1 MPKSKKST
9 KKTKKG
15 GSWYDP
21 TSWSSGTSSGSS
33 WTSGLSSY
41 TPSWLSKKEEPQPQ
55 PSYGAQP
62 QPQVQPQPSYGAQ
75 PQPQAQPQPSYG
87 APSYGMGG
95 KKRRTRRGKR
105 GGSYSSNMSQTNLAA
120 SASPVSGIQ
129 TVKAQ
134 TWVGGKTKRCR
145 HKHNKSCKH

>member
-1 MPKSKKST
+1 MTRHHRKN
-9 KKTKKG
+9 KKG

-21 TSWSSGTSSGSS
+21 TSWSSGTSTGSS
-33 WTSGLSSY
+33 WTSSLSSY
-41 TPSWLSKKEEPQPQ
+41 TPSWLSKKEEPKPQPSYEAQPQ

-62 QPQVQPQPSYGAQ
+62 
-75 PQPQAQPQPSYG
+75 QPQPSYG

-95 KKRRTRRGKR
+95 KKKRTRRCKR
-105 GGSYSSNMSQTNLAA
+105 GGSYSPNMSQTNLAA

-134 TWVGGKTKRCR
+134 TWVGGKTKRRR
-145 HKHNKSCKH
+145 HKHNKSCKHKK

>member
-33 WTSGLSSY
+33 SGSSWTSGLSSY
-41 TPSWLSKKEEPQPQ
+41 TPSWLSKKEEPKPQPQ
-55 PSYGAQP
+55 PSYGA
-62 QPQVQPQPSYGAQ
+62 
-75 PQPQAQPQPSYG
+75 QPQAQPQPSYG

-134 TWVGGKTKRCR
+134 TWVGGKTKRRR
-145 HKHNKSCKH
+145 HKHNKSCKHKK

>member
-1 MPKSKKST
+1 MTRKYRKN
-9 KKTKKG
+9 KKG

-41 TPSWLSKKEEPQPQ
+41 TPSWLSKKEEPKPQVQPQ
-55 PSYGAQP
+55 A
-62 QPQVQPQPSYGAQ
+62 QVQPQPSYEAQ
-75 PQPQAQPQPSYG
+75 PQPQ
-87 APSYGMGG
+87 PSYGMGG

-134 TWVGGKTKRCR
+134 TWVGGKTKRRR
-145 HKHNKSCKH
+145 HKHNKSCKHKK

>member
-1 MPKSKKST
+1 MPKSNKKN
-9 KKTKKG
+9 KKG

-21 TSWSSGTSSGSS
+21 TSWSSGTSTGSS

-41 TPSWLSKKEEPQPQ
+41 TPSWLSKKEEPKPQ
-55 PSYGAQP
+55 PSYEAQP
-62 QPQVQPQPSYGAQ
+62 QPQT
-75 PQPQAQPQPSYG
+75 QPSYG

-105 GGSYSSNMSQTNLAA
+105 GGSFSPNISETNLAA
-120 SASPVSGIQ
+120 TASPVSGIQ

-134 TWVGGKTKRCR
+134 TWVGGKTKRRR
-145 HKHNKSCKH
+145 HRHNKSCKHKK

>member
-1 MPKSKKST
+1 MTRKHRKN
-9 KKTKKG
+9 KKG

-33 WTSGLSSY
+33 WTSGLTSW
-41 TPSWLSKKEEPQPQ
+41 TPSWLSKKEQPQ
-55 PSYGAQP
+55 QSYGAQP
-62 QPQVQPQPSYGAQ
+62 QQSYGAQ
-75 PQPQAQPQPSYG
+75 PQQSYG
-87 APSYGMGG
+87 ASYGMGG

-105 GGSYSSNMSQTNLAA
+105 GGSFSPNISETNLAA

-134 TWVGGKTKRCR
+134 TWVGGKTKRRR
-145 HKHNKSCKH
+145 HIHNKSCKHKK

>member
-1 MPKSKKST
+1 MTRKHRKN
-9 KKTKKG
+9 KKG

-33 WTSGLSSY
+33 WTSGLSSW

-62 QPQVQPQPSYGAQ
+62 QPSYGAQ
-75 PQPQAQPQPSYG
+75 PQQ
-87 APSYGMGG
+87 PSYGMGG

-105 GGSYSSNMSQTNLAA
+105 GGSYSSNISETNLAA
-120 SASPVSGIQ
+120 TASPVSGIQ

-134 TWVGGKTKRCR
+134 TWVGGKTKRRR
-145 HKHNKSCKH
+145 HRHNKSCKHKK

>member
-33 WTSGLSSY
+33 SGSSWTSGLSSY
-41 TPSWLSKKEEPQPQ
+41 TPSWLSKKEEPKPQPQ
-55 PSYGAQP
+55 PSYGA
-62 QPQVQPQPSYGAQ
+62 
-75 PQPQAQPQPSYG
+75 QPQAQPQPSYG

-95 KKRRTRRGKR
+95 KKRRTRRGSESDRHPARWRCQCK
-105 GGSYSSNMSQTNLAA
+105 AA
-120 SASPVSGIQ
+120 LGESTAPS
-129 TVKAQ
+129 
-134 TWVGGKTKRCR
+134 
-145 HKHNKSCKH
+145 

>member
-1 MPKSKKST
+1 MTRKHRKN
-9 KKTKKG
+9 KKG

-33 WTSGLSSY
+33 WTSGLTSW
-41 TPSWLSKKEEPQPQ
+41 TPSWLSKKEQPQ
-55 PSYGAQP
+55 QSYGAQP
-62 QPQVQPQPSYGAQ
+62 QQSYGAQSQQSYGAQ
-75 PQPQAQPQPSYG
+75 PQQSYG
-87 APSYGMGG
+87 ASYGMGG

-105 GGSYSSNMSQTNLAA
+105 GGSFSPNISETNLAA

-145 HKHNKSCKH
+145 HIHNKSCKHKK

>member
-21 TSWSSGTSSGSS
+21 TSWSSGTSSGTSS

-41 TPSWLSKKEEPQPQ
+41 TPSWLSKKEEPKPQ

-62 QPQVQPQPSYGAQ
+62 QPQP
-75 PQPQAQPQPSYG
+75 QPQPSYG

-105 GGSYSSNMSQTNLAA
+105 GGAFSPNISETNLAA
-120 SASPVSGIQ
+120 TASPVSGIQ

-134 TWVGGKTKRCR
+134 TWVGGKTKRRR

>member
-1 MPKSKKST
+1 MPKSNKKN
-9 KKTKKG
+9 KKG

-21 TSWSSGTSSGSS
+21 TSWSSGTSSGTSS

-41 TPSWLSKKEEPQPQ
+41 TPSWLSKKEEPNP
-55 PSYGAQP
+55 
-62 QPQVQPQPSYGAQ
+62 
-75 PQPQAQPQPSYG
+75 QPQPSYG

-105 GGSYSSNMSQTNLAA
+105 GGAFSPNISETNLAA
-120 SASPVSGIQ
+120 TASPVSGIQ

-134 TWVGGKTKRCR
+134 TWVGGKTKRRR

>member
-1 MPKSKKST
+1 MTRKHRKN
-9 KKTKKG
+9 KKG

-33 WTSGLSSY
+33 WTSGLTSW
-41 TPSWLSKKEEPQPQ
+41 TPSWLSKKEQPQ
-55 PSYGAQP
+55 QSYGAQP
-62 QPQVQPQPSYGAQ
+62 QQSYGAQ
-75 PQPQAQPQPSYG
+75 PQQSYG
-87 APSYGMGG
+87 ASYGMGG

-105 GGSYSSNMSQTNLAA
+105 GGSFSPNISETNLAA

-145 HKHNKSCKH
+145 HIHNKSCKHKK

>member
-1 MPKSKKST
+1 MTRKHRKN
-9 KKTKKG
+9 KKG

-33 WTSGLSSY
+33 WTSGLTSW
-41 TPSWLSKKEEPQPQ
+41 TPSWLSKKEQPQ
-55 PSYGAQP
+55 QSYGAQP
-62 QPQVQPQPSYGAQ
+62 QQSYGA
-75 PQPQAQPQPSYG
+75 
-87 APSYGMGG
+87 SYGMGG

-105 GGSYSSNMSQTNLAA
+105 GGSFSPNISETNLAA

-134 TWVGGKTKRCR
+134 TWVGGKTKRRR
-145 HKHNKSCKH
+145 HIHNKSCKHKK

>member
-21 TSWSSGTSSGSS
+21 TSWSSDTSNSGSS
-33 WTSGLSSY
+33 WTSGLTSW
-41 TPSWLSKKEEPQPQ
+41 TPSWLSKKEQPQ
-55 PSYGAQP
+55 SYYGAQPQQSSYGAQP
-62 QPQVQPQPSYGAQ
+62 QQSSYGM
-75 PQPQAQPQPSYG
+75 G
-87 APSYGMGG
+87 YGMGG
-95 KKRRTRRGKR
+95 KKKRTRRGKR
-105 GGSYSSNMSQTNLAA
+105 GGSFSPNISETNLAA

-134 TWVGGKTKRCR
+134 TWVGGKTKRRR

>member
-1 MPKSKKST
+1 MTRNHRKN
-9 KKTKKG
+9 KKG

-21 TSWSSGTSSGSS
+21 TSWSSGTSTGSS
-33 WTSGLSSY
+33 WTSSLSSY
-41 TPSWLSKKEEPQPQ
+41 TPSWLSKKEEPQAQAQQ
-55 PSYGAQP
+55 PSYE
-62 QPQVQPQPSYGAQ
+62 AQ
-75 PQPQAQPQPSYG
+75 PQPQAQPSYG

-134 TWVGGKTKRCR
+134 TWVGGKTKRRR
-145 HKHNKSCKH
+145 HKHNKSCKHKK

>member
-1 MPKSKKST
+1 MPKSN

-21 TSWSSGTSSGSS
+21 TSWTSDTSS
-33 WTSGLSSY
+33 WTSDLSSW
-41 TPSWLSKKEEPQPQ
+41 TPSWLSKKEEPQQSFYGAPQ
-55 PSYGAQP
+55 PSYGAP
-62 QPQVQPQPSYGAQ
+62 Q
-75 PQPQAQPQPSYG
+75 
-87 APSYGMGG
+87 PSYGMGG

-105 GGSYSSNMSQTNLAA
+105 GGAFSPNMSQTNLAA

-134 TWVGGKTKRCR
+134 TWVGGKTKRRR
-145 HKHNKSCKH
+145 HRHNKSCKY

>member
-1 MPKSKKST
+1 MPKSNKKN
-9 KKTKKG
+9 KKG

-21 TSWSSGTSSGSS
+21 TSWSSGTSSGTSS

-41 TPSWLSKKEEPQPQ
+41 TPSWLSKKEEPKPQPQAQAQPQ

-62 QPQVQPQPSYGAQ
+62 
-75 PQPQAQPQPSYG
+75 QPQPSYG

-105 GGSYSSNMSQTNLAA
+105 GGSYSPNMSQTNLAA

-134 TWVGGKTKRCR
+134 TWVGGKTKRRR
-145 HKHNKSCKH
+145 HKHNKSCKHKK

>member
-1 MPKSKKST
+1 MTRKHRKN
-9 KKTKKG
+9 KKG

-21 TSWSSGTSSGSS
+21 TSWSSGTSTGSS
-33 WTSGLSSY
+33 WTSSLSSY
-41 TPSWLSKKEEPQPQ
+41 TPSWLSKKEEPKPQPPVQQ
-55 PSYGAQP
+55 PSYEAQP
-62 QPQVQPQPSYGAQ
+62 QA
-75 PQPQAQPQPSYG
+75 QPSYG

-134 TWVGGKTKRCR
+134 TWVGGKTKRRR

>member
-1 MPKSKKST
+1 MTRKHRKN
-9 KKTKKG
+9 KKG

-33 WTSGLSSY
+33 WTSGLTSW
-41 TPSWLSKKEEPQPQ
+41 TPSWLSKKEQPQ
-55 PSYGAQP
+55 QSYGAQP
-62 QPQVQPQPSYGAQ
+62 QQSYGA
-75 PQPQAQPQPSYG
+75 
-87 APSYGMGG
+87 SYGMGG

-105 GGSYSSNMSQTNLAA
+105 GGSFSPNISETNLAA

-145 HKHNKSCKH
+145 HIHNKSCKHKK

>member
-1 MPKSKKST
+1 MTRKHRKN
-9 KKTKKG
+9 KKG

-21 TSWSSGTSSGSS
+21 TSWTSGTSSGTSS
-33 WTSGLSSY
+33 WTSGLSSW
-41 TPSWLSKKEEPQPQ
+41 TPSWLSKKEEPQP
-55 PSYGAQP
+55 SYVAQP
-62 QPQVQPQPSYGAQ
+62 QPQPQ
-75 PQPQAQPQPSYG
+75 PQPQTSYG

-105 GGSYSSNMSQTNLAA
+105 GGAFSPNMSQTNLAA

-145 HKHNKSCKH
+145 HIHNKSCKHKK

>member
-21 TSWSSGTSSGSS
+21 TSWSSGTSSGTSS

-41 TPSWLSKKEEPQPQ
+41 TPSWLSKKEEPK
-55 PSYGAQP
+55 
-62 QPQVQPQPSYGAQ
+62 
-75 PQPQAQPQPSYG
+75 PQPQAQPQSSYG

-134 TWVGGKTKRCR
+134 TWVGGKTKRRR
-145 HKHNKSCKH
+145 HRHNKSCKHKK

>member
-1 MPKSKKST
+1 MTRKQRKN
-9 KKTKKG
+9 KKG

-33 WTSGLSSY
+33 WTSGLTSW
-41 TPSWLSKKEEPQPQ
+41 TPSWLSKKEQPQQSYGAQQQPSYGAQQQ

-62 QPQVQPQPSYGAQ
+62 QSSYGM
-75 PQPQAQPQPSYG
+75 S
-87 APSYGMGG
+87 SYGMGG

-105 GGSYSSNMSQTNLAA
+105 GGAFSPNMSETNLAA
-120 SASPVSGIQ
+120 TASPVSGIK
-129 TVKAQ
+129 TVSAQ
-134 TWVGGKTKRCR
+134 TWVGGKTKRRR

>member
-1 MPKSKKST
+1 MPKSN

-21 TSWSSGTSSGSS
+21 TSWTSDTSS
-33 WTSGLSSY
+33 WTSDLSSW
-41 TPSWLSKKEEPQPQ
+41 TPSWLSKKEEPQQSFYGAPQ
-55 PSYGAQP
+55 PSYGAP
-62 QPQVQPQPSYGAQ
+62 Q
-75 PQPQAQPQPSYG
+75 
-87 APSYGMGG
+87 PSYGMGG

-105 GGSYSSNMSQTNLAA
+105 GGAFSPNMSQTNLAA

-134 TWVGGKTKRCR
+134 TWVGGKTKRRR
-145 HKHNKSCKH
+145 HRHNKSCKH